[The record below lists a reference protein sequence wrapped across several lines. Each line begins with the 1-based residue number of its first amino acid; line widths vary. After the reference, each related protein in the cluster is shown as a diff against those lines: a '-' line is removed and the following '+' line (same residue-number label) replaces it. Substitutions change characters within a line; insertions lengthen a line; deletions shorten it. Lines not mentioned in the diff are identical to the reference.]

1 MIQPVCNVI
10 SEPVEVDGKMVLL
23 LWVPGGDARPYKA
36 PVSLSKDDKKRGKR
50 YYVRQGSVTRI
61 ANEREEQQ
69 LMQLA
74 NKIPYD
80 DRLCHAAQVDDLSPL
95 LVKDYLRRVGSRITM
110 AEAESMPFEQL
121 CWNMQIVGGTTEAV
135 HPKNVGVLFFCDDPE
150 RFIPCAHIEIVR
162 FGEDVSSVFEEKILS
177 GPIHVQL
184 RQALDYLK
192 GQVLIQKITKVDGQ
206 AEAVKAWNYPYE
218 A

>member
-1 MIQPVCNVI
+1 MLDIQERHLARPLKTFDPFFTEKAIVKNQILDFDQFLSEVRYCHQQKELVSLCNMIQPVCNVI

-95 LVKDYLRRVGSRITM
+95 LVKDYLRCITSRGMRGRPLKSI
-110 AEAESMPFEQL
+110 
-121 CWNMQIVGGTTEAV
+121 
-135 HPKNVGVLFFCDDPE
+135 
-150 RFIPCAHIEIVR
+150 FIPTASRCSTWRVR
-162 FGEDVSSVFEEKILS
+162 C
-177 GPIHVQL
+177 H
-184 RQALDYLK
+184 R
-192 GQVLIQKITKVDGQ
+192 
-206 AEAVKAWNYPYE
+206 
-218 A
+218 